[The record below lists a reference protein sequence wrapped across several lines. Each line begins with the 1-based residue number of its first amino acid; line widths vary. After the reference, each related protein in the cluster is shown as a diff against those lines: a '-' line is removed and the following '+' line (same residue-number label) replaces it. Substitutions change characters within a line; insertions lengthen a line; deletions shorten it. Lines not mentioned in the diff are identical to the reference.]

1 MSTPPEATRHHI
13 LTQLLVL
20 LHLRAIYFSTFQY
33 ETPCTWILIIEK
45 AKYIESQGTNDKL
58 GTPILKRIE
67 YVYIHPMIWTIAR
80 PPQCM

>member
-1 MSTPPEATRHHI
+1 MLKVWHPERITPSFRTVHNIGHEA
-13 LTQLLVL
+13 
-20 LHLRAIYFSTFQY
+20 QY
-33 ETPCTWILIIEK
+33 SRTNEGCLNTWILIIEK